1 MGTAPGTL
9 VLERRSTSCTIHIR
23 RCIDVRTNIVLDDE
37 LVEEAFRHSNAKTKR
52 ELVDMALRE
61 FVDNHRRKD
70 VRELRG
76 KISFH
81 PGYDYK
87 KLREGT

>member
-1 MGTAPGTL
+1 M
-9 VLERRSTSCTIHIR
+9 
-23 RCIDVRTNIVLDDE
+23 RTTIVLDDE

-61 FVDNHRRKD
+61 FVENHRRKD

>member
-1 MGTAPGTL
+1 M
-9 VLERRSTSCTIHIR
+9 
-23 RCIDVRTNIVLDDE
+23 RTNIVLDDE
-37 LVEEAFRHSNAKTKR
+37 LVEEAFRHSDAKTKR
-52 ELVDMALRE
+52 ELVDQALRE
-61 FVDNHRRKD
+61 FVENHRRRD

-87 KLREGT
+87 ALRESR

>member
-1 MGTAPGTL
+1 
-9 VLERRSTSCTIHIR
+9 
-23 RCIDVRTNIVLDDE
+23 VRTNIVLDDE

-87 KLREGT
+87 KLRKGT